1 MGGRDGFTEYA
12 QAAAPR
18 LRRTA
23 FLICGDWHLAED
35 LTQTALEKLY
45 VAWRRVERTG
55 NPDAYAKRVVLNAYL
70 DRRRLR
76 SSGEVPGVDAEALAR
91 VPAMGDESA
100 ELRVTLMAALLHLVP
115 RDRAVLVL
123 RYWEDQ
129 SVDTVADLLGMS
141 PVAVRTCSVRALKRL
156 RARLP
161 EGERCLTW

>member
-12 QAAAPR
+12 EAAAPR

-70 DRRRLR
+70 DRRRLK
-76 SSGEVPGVDAEALAR
+76 SFGEVPGVDAQALER
-91 VPAMGDESA
+91 VPAVGDESA
-100 ELRVTLMAALLHLVP
+100 ELRVTLLAALMRLPP

-123 RYWEDQ
+123 RYWEDH
-129 SVDTVADLLGMS
+129 SADTVADLLGMS
-141 PVAVRTCSVRALKRL
+141 PAAVRARSVRALERL
-156 RARLP
+156 RVLLP
-161 EGERCLTW
+161 ERDLSLAW